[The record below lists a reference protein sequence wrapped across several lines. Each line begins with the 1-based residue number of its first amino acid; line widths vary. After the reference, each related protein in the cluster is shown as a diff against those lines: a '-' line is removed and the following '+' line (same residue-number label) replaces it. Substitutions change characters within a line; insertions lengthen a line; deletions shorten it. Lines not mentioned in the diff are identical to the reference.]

1 MVKKKEDEI
10 PEWVTDEIQNAKF
23 KKPEEIKKSGYILE
37 FYYEDNKI
45 DVQLYDAVEDGR
57 HIVTM
62 DVSKDIKIDD
72 LLKGEVYEFVFD
84 QPSKSITFDV
94 FEKNRFVTTI
104 IPLELLW
111 GPYAVFLDDEKI
123 YFHDYINNG
132 THVWLNMKPE
142 TSGEIAI
149 IGTTAIPEFP
159 MVTPLVIGF
168 LMIFLVPFIQKFNL
182 H

>member
-23 KKPEEIKKSGYILE
+23 KKPVELMKQGYILE

-62 DVSKDIKIDD
+62 DVAKDIKIDD

-84 QPSKSITFDV
+84 QHKAPLSKKVSEFLEKEKEIEMKAIYQ
-94 FEKNRFVTTI
+94 FELKS
-104 IPLELLW
+104 LELLDV
-111 GPYAVFLDDEKI
+111 GSNESTNEDLE
-123 YFHDYINNG
+123 
-132 THVWLNMKPE
+132 E
-142 TSGEIAI
+142 
-149 IGTTAIPEFP
+149 
-159 MVTPLVIGF
+159 
-168 LMIFLVPFIQKFNL
+168 
-182 H
+182 